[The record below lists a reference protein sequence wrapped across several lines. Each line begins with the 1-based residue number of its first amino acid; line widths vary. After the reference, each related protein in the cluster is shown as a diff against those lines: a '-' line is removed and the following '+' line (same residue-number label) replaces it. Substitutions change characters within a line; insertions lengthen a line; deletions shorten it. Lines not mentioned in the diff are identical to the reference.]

1 MAPEKL
7 TEQPVEEHRILGHV
21 TARLAEEFPDT
32 HPAVVHEIA
41 ARAFAGLA
49 DARIRE
55 FIEIF
60 VHREARALLRT
71 FSAEPAAAPVPA
83 PADSVPQQRRR
94 DLVAHPA
101 G

>member
-7 TEQPVEEHRILGHV
+7 TEQPVEDHRVLGHV
-21 TARLAEEFPDT
+21 AARLAEEFPDA

-60 VHREARALLRT
+60 VHREARALLHAYT
-71 FSAEPAAAPVPA
+71 AEPSTPVSPAADDAPR
-83 PADSVPQQRRR
+83 QRRR
-94 DLVAHPA
+94 DLVAHSTR
-101 G
+101 

>member
-1 MAPEKL
+1 MAPEML

-32 HPAVVHEIA
+32 HPAVVREIA

-55 FIEIF
+55 FVEIF
-60 VHREARALLRT
+60 VHREARALLHT
-71 FSAEPAAAPVPA
+71 YSAEPATPA
-83 PADSVPQQRRR
+83 PTAADNVPRQRRR
-94 DLVAHPA
+94 DLVARSA